1 MDGNKSQEKTY
12 NQKQNNLFLL
22 PPLKTE
28 NNQDLIEPNS
38 ILLKFIRQKKLS
50 FIRLTEEELKRPIK
64 INLKK
69 INNKNFKL
77 FPKNNLTNKNIFI
90 TDNNISKTSNNNNKD
105 KENDSQNND
114 KML

>member
-38 ILLKFIRQKKLS
+38 ILTKFIRQKKLS
-50 FIRLTEEELKRPIK
+50 FM
-64 INLKK
+64 
-69 INNKNFKL
+69 NFR
-77 FPKNNLTNKNIFI
+77 
-90 TDNNISKTSNNNNKD
+90 
-105 KENDSQNND
+105 
-114 KML
+114 